1 MIKRSII
8 VFLLIALSVFTMAC
22 GTGTDDSTS
31 VELGYVAWDSEIAST
46 NVLKTVLEDEGFDV
60 TITDVSASLMYQGV
74 AEGDFDA
81 MVAAWLPTTQADY
94 MEEYGDDLVDLGP
107 NLSGTLIGLVVP
119 ADAPIDSIE
128 DLNESNYADGVITGI
143 EPGAGIMQ
151 ATSTVIESYGLDY
164 ELVEGSS
171 ATMTAELSDAI
182 DNGEEVIVTGWTPH
196 WKFARWD
203 LKYLEDPQG
212 IYGGEEQ
219 IHTLVREGF
228 EADNPDAFKII
239 SNFAWTP
246 ADMEEVMLMIADG
259 TSAEDAARDWVDSN
273 PDKVAAWL
281 E

>member
-171 ATMTAELSDAI
+171 ATMTAELKDAI

-228 EADNPDAFKII
+228 ETDNPDAFKII

>member
-1 MIKRSII
+1 
-8 VFLLIALSVFTMAC
+8 
-22 GTGTDDSTS
+22 

-143 EPGAGIMQ
+143 EPGAGIMR
-151 ATSTVIESYGLDY
+151 ATLDVIDSYDLDY
-164 ELVEGSS
+164 ELVEGSG
-171 ATMTAELSDAI
+171 ATMTAELKDAI

-228 EADNPDAFKII
+228 ESDNPDAFKII

>member
-128 DLNESNYADGVITGI
+128 DLNESNYADGIITGI

-151 ATSTVIESYGLDY
+151 ATSTVIDSYGLDY
-164 ELVEGSS
+164 ELVEGSG

>member
-143 EPGAGIMQ
+143 EPGAGIMR
-151 ATSTVIESYGLDY
+151 ATLDVIDSYDLDY
-164 ELVEGSS
+164 ELVEGSG
-171 ATMTAELSDAI
+171 ATMTAELKDAI

>member
-119 ADAPIDSIE
+119 ADAPINSIE

-143 EPGAGIMQ
+143 EPGAGIMR
-151 ATSTVIESYGLDY
+151 ATLDVIDSYDLDY
-164 ELVEGSS
+164 ELVEGSG
-171 ATMTAELSDAI
+171 ATMTAELKDAI

-228 EADNPDAFKII
+228 ETDNPDAFKII